1 MVWTGAIG
9 LRWFRICCN
18 FGNCSGACAVK
29 VDRFRI
35 GRVEQARMGCI
46 VLSIEVG
53 ARSAGLLFR
62 VARHI
67 RVHGREQH
75 RVHERDSV
83 HGGKSFPMAY
93 LFKASFVMIAL
104 FVQAH
109 QLAVNDPDN
118 VGRRHLRI
126 ETIHQRHIVGIQD
139 ALRLLSFVHCL
150 SQVRHMSY
158 RARACADGSGVCESR
173 PPFAARSGS
182 TTIPPRSCL
191 LRNAVRQFFGYKEL
205 RPFKRRS
212 NVLRHNDSTA
222 LDR

>member
-1 MVWTGAIG
+1 MRPGNTTTLASSCNTVKRKGKDGRVRFDAMGKRCAPVPAGTMWMVWTGAIG

-93 LFKASFVMIAL
+93 FINAS
-104 FVQAH
+104 
-109 QLAVNDPDN
+109 
-118 VGRRHLRI
+118 
-126 ETIHQRHIVGIQD
+126 IVCHD
-139 ALRLLSFVHCL
+139 RL
-150 SQVRHMSY
+150 VR
-158 RARACADGSGVCESR
+158 
-173 PPFAARSGS
+173 
-182 TTIPPRSCL
+182 PRSSA
-191 LRNAVRQFFGYKEL
+191 RD
-205 RPFKRRS
+205 P
-212 NVLRHNDSTA
+212 RH
-222 LDR
+222 